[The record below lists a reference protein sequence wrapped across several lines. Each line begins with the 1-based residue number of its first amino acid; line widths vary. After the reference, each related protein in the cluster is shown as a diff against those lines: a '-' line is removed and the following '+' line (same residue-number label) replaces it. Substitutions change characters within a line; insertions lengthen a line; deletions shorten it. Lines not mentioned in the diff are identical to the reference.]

1 MVSIPRI
8 VEATLNKRSYRFDL
22 LIAARDRIGTNNSA
36 IARETGL
43 SRPTVIAVF
52 KGESDSAFAIGAV
65 AEAVGLS
72 LSEVFAEAA

>member
-1 MVSIPRI
+1 
-8 VEATLNKRSYRFDL
+8 VEAILNKRTYRNDL

-36 IARETGL
+36 IAREKGI

-65 AEAVGLS
+65 ADAVGVS
-72 LSEVFAEAA
+72 LSEVFEEAA